1 MCYIR
6 GAWSKGRCGGDIWI
20 HKGGVQKKI
29 MGSPDR
35 MDRSLETG
43 GLVRRK
49 QRGVRSARQSRR
61 HMTGQPGTGKK
72 AEMTEWL

>member
-1 MCYIR
+1 MPGPKADVEEISGYI
-6 GAWSKGRCGGDIWI
+6 K
-20 HKGGVQKKI
+20 GVQKKI

-35 MDRSLETG
+35 MDRSLETE

-61 HMTGQPGTGKK
+61 HVTGQPGTVRRQK
-72 AEMTEWL
+72 

>member
-1 MCYIR
+1 MEEISGYI
-6 GAWSKGRCGGDIWI
+6 K
-20 HKGGVQKKI
+20 KKI

-35 MDRSLETG
+35 MDRSLETE

-61 HMTGQPGTGKK
+61 QVTGQPGTGKK
-72 AEMTEWL
+72 AEMAEWL

>member
-1 MCYIR
+1 MEEISGYI
-6 GAWSKGRCGGDIWI
+6 K
-20 HKGGVQKKI
+20 KKI

-35 MDRSLETG
+35 MDRSLKTE

-61 HMTGQPGTGKK
+61 HVTGQPGTGKK